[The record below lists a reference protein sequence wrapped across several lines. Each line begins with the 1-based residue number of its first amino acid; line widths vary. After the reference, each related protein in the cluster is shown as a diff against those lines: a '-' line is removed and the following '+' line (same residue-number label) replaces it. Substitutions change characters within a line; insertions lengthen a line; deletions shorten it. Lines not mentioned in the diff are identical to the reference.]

1 MSEAAPIELA
11 PKRLSRVSGARRG
24 VRVGGRWAHLV
35 LALAVV
41 AGVFVQVYLIG
52 AYIFGAGQ
60 GALDAHKTAGWT
72 VHGFEMLVFVAALV
86 AWLPWVDLV
95 LSLLLAVIGTV
106 QVFSRASTAGSAE
119 SIRCSRSLLL
129 AWQRRSSCGHADDAA
144 THADRSTR
152 PLPTRLGKRLASTAL
167 DSAGVDSA
175 RSRIRAG
182 SSGCPIP
189 VGSEQH
195 RFEQF
200 CHARSRGFES
210 PSLPFFKAAAQAVV
224 RA

>member
-1 MSEAAPIELA
+1 MSEATAPIELA
-11 PKRLSRVSGARRG
+11 PKRRSRTAGALRG

-60 GALDAHKTAGWT
+60 GALDLHKTAGWT

-106 QVFSRASTAGSAE
+106 QVA
-119 SIRCSRSLLL
+119 L
-129 AWQRRSSCGHADDAA
+129 ANEHRWIGGVHPVLALVVVGLAA
-144 THADRSTR
+144 TLVLRARR
-152 PLPTRLGKRLASTAL
+152 RRRATRLL
-167 DSAGVDSA
+167 
-175 RSRIRAG
+175 
-182 SSGCPIP
+182 
-189 VGSEQH
+189 VGS
-195 RFEQF
+195 
-200 CHARSRGFES
+200 
-210 PSLPFFKAAAQAVV
+210 
-224 RA
+224 